1 MSIESIVACRLNNNS
16 YTLWRWGM
24 DINVEAIQ
32 GWFSLYAP
40 NIIGAILIFIVGKWL
55 SHRIANLLS
64 RIMERRNVDLALVHF
79 LTNLIYYTLLVLV
92 VVAAA
97 GRLGI
102 NTTSFLTIIGAA
114 GLAVGLALKDS
125 LSNFAAGVMLVLFKP
140 FTIGDVVSAA
150 GITAKVEKITI
161 FNTLFCSADNQL
173 IIVPNNKII
182 SDIITN
188 INAKDTRRIDLTV
201 GISYSDDMANTKE
214 ILEQLAR
221 DDDRILQDPAP
232 TVAVAELA
240 DSSVNL
246 VFRPWVKTADYWA
259 VRFDLTEKIKNRLD
273 EAGISIPF
281 PQQDV
286 HLFVEKEEAA
296 EVMQ

>member
-1 MSIESIVACRLNNNS
+1 MWKSRGGVEMN
-16 YTLWRWGM
+16 
-24 DINVEAIQ
+24 INVEAV
-32 GWFSLYAP
+32 WAWVSAYSL

-55 SHRIANLLS
+55 ARRIAKLLS
-64 RIMERRNVDLALVHF
+64 KLLEKNNVDLTLVNF
-79 LTNLIYYTLLVLV
+79 MSNLTYYTLIVLV

-125 LSNFAAGVMLVLFKP
+125 LSNFAAGVMLVLFRP

-161 FNTLFCSADNQL
+161 FNTLFCSPDNQL

-188 INAKDTRRIDLTV
+188 INAKATRRVDLTV
-201 GISYSDDMANTKE
+201 GISYSDDMAKTKE
-214 ILEQLAR
+214 ILDRLAKE
-221 DDDRILQDPAP
+221 DSRILSDPAP
-232 TVAVAELA
+232 TIAVAELA

-246 VFRPWVKTADYWA
+246 VFRPWVNTSDYWN
-259 VRFDLTEKIKNRLD
+259 VRFDLTEKIKNALD

-286 HLFVEKEEAA
+286 HLFVDREEAA
-296 EVMQ
+296 QVM

>member
-1 MSIESIVACRLNNNS
+1 MNIDLNAFW
-16 YTLWRWGM
+16 LW
-24 DINVEAIQ
+24 VSAY
-32 GWFSLYAP
+32 SL

-55 SHRIANLLS
+55 SRRIANLLAK
-64 RIMERRNVDLALVHF
+64 ILAKNNIDQTLINF
-79 LTNLIYYTLLVLV
+79 LANLTYYTLVVLV

-140 FTIGDVVSAA
+140 FAIGDVVSVA
-150 GITAKVEKITI
+150 GITAKVENINI
-161 FNTLFCSADNQL
+161 FNTHFCSPDNQL

-188 INAKDTRRIDLTV
+188 INTKATRRVDLVV
-201 GISYSDDMANTKE
+201 GISYGDDMAQTKE
-214 ILEQLAR
+214 ILSGLAKA
-221 DDDRILQDPAP
+221 DSRILTDPAP
-232 TVAVAELA
+232 TIAVAELA

-246 VFRPWVKTADYWA
+246 VFRPWVKTADYWD
-259 VRFDLTEKIKNRLD
+259 VKFELTEKIKNALD

-286 HLFVEKEEAA
+286 HLFVEKEESAKAA
-296 EVMQ
+296 

>member
-1 MSIESIVACRLNNNS
+1 MRMNF
-16 YTLWRWGM
+16 
-24 DINVEAIQ
+24 NVEAF
-32 GWFSLYAP
+32 WNWVSMYSL
-40 NIIGAILIFIVGKWL
+40 NIIGAILIFLVGKWL
-55 SHRIANLLS
+55 ARRISNLLS
-64 RIMERRNVDLALVHF
+64 KLLERNNIDLTLVHF
-79 LTNLIYYTLLVLV
+79 LTNLTYYSLIVLV

-125 LSNFAAGVMLVLFKP
+125 LSNFAAGVMLVLFRP
-140 FTIGDVVSAA
+140 FTDGDVVSTA

-161 FNTLFCSADNQL
+161 FNTLFCSPDNQL

-201 GISYSDDMANTKE
+201 GISYSDDMAKTKD
-214 ILEQLAR
+214 ILERLAKEES
-221 DDDRILQDPAP
+221 RILADPAP

-246 VFRPWVKTADYWA
+246 VFRPWVKTADYWD
-259 VRFDLTEKIKNRLD
+259 VRFGLTERIKNSLD

-286 HLFVEKEEAA
+286 HLFVEKQEAA
-296 EVMQ
+296 QSM

>member
-1 MSIESIVACRLNNNS
+1 
-16 YTLWRWGM
+16 M
-24 DINVEAIQ
+24 DINVDAL
-32 GWFSLYAP
+32 WSWVSAYSL
-40 NIIGAILIFIVGKWL
+40 NIIGALLIFIAGKWL
-55 SHRIANLLS
+55 ARRISNLLAKLL
-64 RIMERRNVDLALVHF
+64 EKNNFDLALVSF
-79 LTNLIYYTLLVLV
+79 LTHLTYYALVVLV

-102 NTTSFLTIIGAA
+102 NTTSFLTVIGAA

-125 LSNFAAGVMLVLFKP
+125 LSNFAAGVMIVLFRP
-140 FTIGDVVSAA
+140 FTIGDVVSTA

-161 FNTLFCSADNQL
+161 FNTHFCSPDNQL

-182 SDIITN
+182 ADIITN
-188 INAKDTRRIDLTV
+188 INAKDTRRVDLTV
-201 GISYSDDMANTKE
+201 GISYSDDMAETKE
-214 ILEQLAR
+214 ILARLAKE
-221 DDDRILQDPAP
+221 DSRILADPAP
-232 TVAVAELA
+232 FIAVAELA

-246 VFRPWVKTADYWA
+246 VFRPWVKTSDYWD

-286 HLFVEKEEAA
+286 HLFVEKEKAA
-296 EVMQ
+296 QVM

>member
-1 MSIESIVACRLNNNS
+1 MNIDLNAVWVWVS
-16 YTLWRWGM
+16 AY
-24 DINVEAIQ
+24 
-32 GWFSLYAP
+32 SL

-55 SHRIANLLS
+55 SRRIANLLAK
-64 RIMERRNVDLALVHF
+64 ILAKNHIDQTLINF
-79 LTNLIYYTLLVLV
+79 LANLTYYTLVVLV

-125 LSNFAAGVMLVLFKP
+125 LSNFAAGVMLVLFRP
-140 FTIGDVVSAA
+140 FAIGDVVSVA
-150 GITAKVEKITI
+150 GITAKVENINI
-161 FNTLFCSADNQL
+161 FNTHFCSPDNQL

-188 INAKDTRRIDLTV
+188 INTKATRRVDLVV
-201 GISYSDDMANTKE
+201 GISYGDDMAQTKE
-214 ILEQLAR
+214 ILSGLAKA
-221 DDDRILQDPAP
+221 DSRILTDPAP
-232 TVAVAELA
+232 TIAVAELA
-240 DSSVNL
+240 DSSVNI
-246 VFRPWVKTADYWA
+246 VFRPWVKTADYWD
-259 VRFDLTEKIKNRLD
+259 VKFELTEKIKNALD

-286 HLFVEKEEAA
+286 HLFVEKEESAQAA
-296 EVMQ
+296 

>member
-1 MSIESIVACRLNNNS
+1 MNF
-16 YTLWRWGM
+16 
-24 DINVEAIQ
+24 NVEAF
-32 GWFSLYAP
+32 WNWVSMYSL
-40 NIIGAILIFIVGKWL
+40 NIIGAILIFLVGKWL
-55 SHRIANLLS
+55 ARRISNLLS
-64 RIMERRNVDLALVHF
+64 KLLERNNIDLTLVHF
-79 LTNLIYYTLLVLV
+79 LTNLTYYSLIVLV

-125 LSNFAAGVMLVLFKP
+125 LSNFAAGVMLVLFRP
-140 FTIGDVVSAA
+140 FTVGDVVSTA

-161 FNTLFCSADNQL
+161 FNTLFCSPDNQL
-173 IIVPNNKII
+173 IVVPNNKII

-201 GISYSDDMANTKE
+201 GISYSDDIAKTKD
-214 ILEQLAR
+214 ILERLAKEES
-221 DDDRILQDPAP
+221 RILADPAP

-246 VFRPWVKTADYWA
+246 VFRPWVKTADYWD
-259 VRFDLTEKIKNRLD
+259 VRFGLTERIKNSLD

-286 HLFVEKEEAA
+286 HLFVEKQEAA
-296 EVMQ
+296 QSM

>member
-1 MSIESIVACRLNNNS
+1 MNF
-16 YTLWRWGM
+16 
-24 DINVEAIQ
+24 NVEAF
-32 GWFSLYAP
+32 WNWVSMYSL
-40 NIIGAILIFIVGKWL
+40 NIIGAILIFLVGKWL
-55 SHRIANLLS
+55 ARRISNLVAKLL
-64 RIMERRNVDLALVHF
+64 ERNKIDLALAHF
-79 LTNLIYYTLLVLV
+79 LANLTYYSLIVLV

-125 LSNFAAGVMLVLFKP
+125 LSNFAAGVMLILFRP
-140 FTIGDVVSAA
+140 FTIGDVVSTA

-161 FNTLFCSADNQL
+161 FNTLFCSPDNQL

-188 INAKDTRRIDLTV
+188 ITAKDTRRIDLTV
-201 GISYSDDMANTKE
+201 GISYSDDMAKTKD
-214 ILEQLAR
+214 ILMRLAKEES
-221 DDDRILQDPAP
+221 RILTDPAP
-232 TVAVAELA
+232 TVVVAELA

-246 VFRPWVKTADYWA
+246 VFRPWVKTAEYWD
-259 VRFDLTEKIKNRLD
+259 VRFDLTERIKNRLD

-286 HLFVEKEEAA
+286 HLFVEKQESAQP
-296 EVMQ
+296 M

>member
-1 MSIESIVACRLNNNS
+1 MNF
-16 YTLWRWGM
+16 
-24 DINVEAIQ
+24 NVETF
-32 GWFSLYAP
+32 WDWVSMYSL
-40 NIIGAILIFIVGKWL
+40 NIIGAILIFLVGKWL
-55 SHRIANLLS
+55 ARRIANLLAKLL
-64 RIMERRNVDLALVHF
+64 ERNKIDLALVHF
-79 LTNLIYYTLLVLV
+79 LTNLTYYSLIVLV

-125 LSNFAAGVMLVLFKP
+125 LSNFAAGVMLVLFRP
-140 FTIGDVVSAA
+140 FTIGDVVSTA

-161 FNTLFCSADNQL
+161 FNTLFCSPDNQL

-188 INAKDTRRIDLTV
+188 ITAKDTRRIDLTV
-201 GISYSDDMANTKE
+201 GISYSDDMAKTKD
-214 ILEQLAR
+214 ILIGLAKEES
-221 DDDRILQDPAP
+221 RILTDPAP

-246 VFRPWVKTADYWA
+246 VFRPWVKTADYWD
-259 VRFDLTEKIKNRLD
+259 VRFELTERIKNRLD

-286 HLFVEKEEAA
+286 HLFVEKQESAQS
-296 EVMQ
+296 M

>member
-1 MSIESIVACRLNNNS
+1 MK
-16 YTLWRWGM
+16 
-24 DINVEAIQ
+24 INVDAV
-32 GWFSLYAP
+32 WAWLSAYSV

-55 SHRIANLLS
+55 ARRIANLLAKLLDKNN
-64 RIMERRNVDLALVHF
+64 IDKTLVNFLANLTYYSLV
-79 LTNLIYYTLLVLV
+79 VLV

-125 LSNFAAGVMLVLFKP
+125 LSNFAAGVMLVLFRP
-140 FTIGDVVSAA
+140 FTIGDVVSTA
-150 GITAKVEKITI
+150 GITAKVEEINI
-161 FNTLFCSADNQL
+161 FNTHFCTPDNQL
-173 IIVPNNKII
+173 IIVPNGKII

-201 GISYSDDMANTKE
+201 GISYSDDMAKTKD
-214 ILEQLAR
+214 ILLGLAKE
-221 DDDRILQDPAP
+221 DSRILTDPAP

-246 VFRPWVKTADYWA
+246 VFRPWVKTPDYWD
-259 VRFDLTEKIKNRLD
+259 VRFDLTEKIKNTLD

-296 EVMQ
+296 QVM

>member
-1 MSIESIVACRLNNNS
+1 
-16 YTLWRWGM
+16 M
-24 DINVEAIQ
+24 DINVDAIQ
-32 GWFSLYAP
+32 GWIAIYAL
-40 NIIGAILIFIVGKWL
+40 NIVGALLIFIVGKWL
-55 SHRIANLLS
+55 AHRIANLIGKLLKKN
-64 RIMERRNVDLALVHF
+64 NVDLALVHF
-79 LTNLIYYTLLVLV
+79 LTNLTFYTLIVLV

-125 LSNFAAGVMLVLFKP
+125 LSNFAAGVMLVLFRP
-140 FTIGDVVSAA
+140 FTIGDVVSTA
-150 GITAKVEKITI
+150 GITGKVEKISI
-161 FNTLFCSADNQL
+161 FNTLFCTPDNQL
-173 IIVPNNKII
+173 VIVPNNKII

-188 INAKDTRRIDLTV
+188 INAKDTRRIDLVV
-201 GISYSDDMANTKE
+201 GISYTDDMAKTKD
-214 ILEQLAR
+214 ILERLAQ
-221 DDDRILQDPAP
+221 DDSRVLADPAT

-246 VFRPWVKTADYWA
+246 VFRPWVKTADYWTA
-259 VRFDLTEKIKNRLD
+259 RFDLTEKIKNALD

-286 HLFVEKEEAA
+286 HLFVEKEESAQ
-296 EVMQ
+296 VM

>member
-1 MSIESIVACRLNNNS
+1 MMMN
-16 YTLWRWGM
+16 
-24 DINVEAIQ
+24 INVDALWI
-32 GWFSLYAP
+32 WLSAYSL

-55 SHRIANLLS
+55 SRRIANILAKVLARQKVEQTLVNFLS
-64 RIMERRNVDLALVHF
+64 N
-79 LTNLIYYTLLVLV
+79 LTYYTLIVLV
-92 VVAAA
+92 IVAAA

-125 LSNFAAGVMLVLFKP
+125 LSNFAAGVMLVLFRP
-140 FTIGDVVSAA
+140 FAIGDVVSVA
-150 GITAKVEKITI
+150 GITAKVESINI
-161 FNTLFCSADNQL
+161 FNTHFCSPDNQL

-188 INAKDTRRIDLTV
+188 INAKDTRRIDLVV
-201 GISYSDDMANTKE
+201 GISYSDDMAKTRE
-214 ILEQLAR
+214 ILAGLAQE
-221 DDDRILQDPAP
+221 DSRILTDPAP
-232 TVAVAELA
+232 TIAVAELA

-246 VFRPWVKTADYWA
+246 VFRPWVKTADYWD
-259 VRFDLTEKIKNRLD
+259 VRFALTEKIKNALD
-273 EAGISIPF
+273 AAGISIPF

-296 EVMQ
+296 KVM

>member
-1 MSIESIVACRLNNNS
+1 MMN
-16 YTLWRWGM
+16 
-24 DINVEAIQ
+24 INVDAF
-32 GWFSLYAP
+32 WSWLSAYSL

-55 SHRIANLLS
+55 SRRIANILAKILTKN
-64 RIMERRNVDLALVHF
+64 NVDRTLVNFLAN
-79 LTNLIYYTLLVLV
+79 LTYYTLLVLAI
-92 VVAAA
+92 VAAA

-125 LSNFAAGVMLVLFKP
+125 LSNFAAGVMLVLFRP
-140 FTIGDVVSAA
+140 FAIGDVVSVA
-150 GITAKVEKITI
+150 GITAKVENINI
-161 FNTLFCSADNQL
+161 FNTHFCSPDNQL

-188 INAKDTRRIDLTV
+188 INAKNTRRIDLVV
-201 GISYSDDMANTKE
+201 GISYSDDMARTRE
-214 ILEQLAR
+214 ILAGLAKEDSR
-221 DDDRILQDPAP
+221 VLTDPAP
-232 TVAVAELA
+232 IIAVAELA

-246 VFRPWVKTADYWA
+246 VFRPWVKTADYWD
-259 VRFDLTEKIKNRLD
+259 VRFDLTEKIKNALD
-273 EAGISIPF
+273 AAGISIPF

-296 EVMQ
+296 KVM

>member
-1 MSIESIVACRLNNNS
+1 MNVNVDAIW
-16 YTLWRWGM
+16 LW
-24 DINVEAIQ
+24 VSTY
-32 GWFSLYAP
+32 SL

-55 SHRIANLLS
+55 ARRISRLLAKLLEKN
-64 RIMERRNVDLALVHF
+64 RVDLALVNF
-79 LTNLIYYTLLVLV
+79 LSNMTYYTLVVLV

-102 NTTSFLTIIGAA
+102 NTASFLTIIGAA

-125 LSNFAAGVMLVLFKP
+125 LANFAAGVMLVLFRP

-150 GITAKVEKITI
+150 GITAKVENITI
-161 FNTLFCSADNQL
+161 FNTLFCTPDNQL
-173 IIVPNNKII
+173 IIVPNGKIM

-188 INAKDTRRIDLTV
+188 INAKETRRIDLTV
-201 GISYSDDMANTKE
+201 GISYSDDMAKTKE
-214 ILEQLAR
+214 ILAGLAKE
-221 DDDRILQDPAP
+221 DSRILVDPAP

-246 VFRPWVKTADYWA
+246 VFRPWVKTGDYWD
-259 VRFDLTEKIKNRLD
+259 VRFDLTETIKNSLD

-286 HLFVEKEEAA
+286 HLFVDKEEAA
-296 EVMQ
+296 QVM

>member
-1 MSIESIVACRLNNNS
+1 
-16 YTLWRWGM
+16 M
-24 DINVEAIQ
+24 DINVDAIM
-32 GWFSLYAP
+32 GWISVYAI
-40 NIIGAILIFIVGKWL
+40 NIVGALLIFIIGKWL
-55 SHRIANLLS
+55 SRRIADLLAK
-64 RIMERRNVDLALVHF
+64 IMEKNNVDSTLVNF
-79 LTNLIYYTLLVLV
+79 LKNLTYYILIVLV
-92 VVAAA
+92 VVAAI
-97 GRLGI
+97 GRLGV

-125 LSNFAAGVMLVLFKP
+125 LSNFAAGVMLVLFRP
-140 FTIGDVVSAA
+140 FTIGDVVSTA

-161 FNTLFCSADNQL
+161 FNTLFCTGDNQL
-173 IIVPNNKII
+173 VIVPNSKII

-188 INAKDTRRIDLTV
+188 INAKDTRRIDLVV
-201 GISYSDDMANTKE
+201 GISYSDNMVKTKD
-214 ILEQLAR
+214 ILRRLAK
-221 DDDRILQDPAP
+221 DDSRVLTDPAP

-259 VRFDLTEKIKNRLD
+259 VRCDLTENIKNALD

-286 HLFVEKEEAA
+286 HLFVDKEEAA
-296 EVMQ
+296 QVM

>member
-1 MSIESIVACRLNNNS
+1 MN
-16 YTLWRWGM
+16 
-24 DINVEAIQ
+24 INVEAV
-32 GWFSLYAP
+32 WAWVSVYSL

-55 SHRIANLLS
+55 ARRIAKLLTKLL
-64 RIMERRNVDLALVHF
+64 EKNNVDLTLVNF
-79 LTNLIYYTLLVLV
+79 LSNLTYYTLIVLV

-125 LSNFAAGVMLVLFKP
+125 LSNFAAGVMLVLFRP
-140 FTIGDVVSAA
+140 FTIGDVVSTA

-188 INAKDTRRIDLTV
+188 INAKDTRRVDLTV
-201 GISYSDDMANTKE
+201 GISYSDDMAKTKE
-214 ILEQLAR
+214 ILDRLAKE
-221 DDDRILQDPAP
+221 DSRILSDPGP
-232 TVAVAELA
+232 TIAVAELA

-246 VFRPWVKTADYWA
+246 VFRPWVKTSDYWD
-259 VRFDLTEKIKNRLD
+259 VRFDLTEKIKNALD

-286 HLFVEKEEAA
+286 HLFVDKEEAA
-296 EVMQ
+296 QVM

>member
-1 MSIESIVACRLNNNS
+1 MN
-16 YTLWRWGM
+16 
-24 DINVEAIQ
+24 INVEAV
-32 GWFSLYAP
+32 WAWVSAYSL

-55 SHRIANLLS
+55 ARRIAKLLTKLLQKN
-64 RIMERRNVDLALVHF
+64 NVDLTLVNF
-79 LTNLIYYTLLVLV
+79 LSNLTYYTLIVLV

-125 LSNFAAGVMLVLFKP
+125 LSNFAAGVMLVLFRP
-140 FTIGDVVSAA
+140 FTIGDVVSTA

-188 INAKDTRRIDLTV
+188 INAKDTRRVDLTV
-201 GISYSDDMANTKE
+201 GISYSDDMAKTKE
-214 ILEQLAR
+214 ILERLAKEDSR
-221 DDDRILQDPAP
+221 VLSDPGP
-232 TVAVAELA
+232 TIAVAELA

-246 VFRPWVKTADYWA
+246 VFRPWVKTADYWD
-259 VRFDLTEKIKNRLD
+259 VRFDLTEKIKNALD

-286 HLFVEKEEAA
+286 HLFVDKEEAA
-296 EVMQ
+296 QVM

>member
-1 MSIESIVACRLNNNS
+1 MV
-16 YTLWRWGM
+16 
-24 DINVEAIQ
+24 DINVNAIQ
-32 GWFSLYAP
+32 GWISLYAF
-40 NIIGAILIFIVGKWL
+40 NVIGALLIFIVGKWL
-55 SHRIANLLS
+55 ARKIANLLAK
-64 RIMERRNVDLALVHF
+64 IMEKGDVDATLINF
-79 LTNLIYYTLLVLV
+79 LTNLAYYTMVVLV
-92 VVAAA
+92 VVAAV
-97 GRLGI
+97 GRLGV

-125 LSNFAAGVMLVLFKP
+125 LSNFAAGVMLVLFRP
-140 FTIGDVVSAA
+140 FTIGDVVSTA

-161 FNTLFCSADNQL
+161 FNTLFCTPDNQL
-173 IIVPNNKII
+173 VIVPNNKII

-188 INAKDTRRIDLTV
+188 INSKDTRRIDLVV
-201 GISYSDDMANTKE
+201 GISYADDMVKTKD
-214 ILEQLAR
+214 ILQRLAQEES
-221 DDDRILQDPAP
+221 RILTDPAT

-246 VFRPWVKTADYWA
+246 VFRPWVKTADYWD
-259 VRFDLTEKIKNRLD
+259 VRFALTENIKNALD

-296 EVMQ
+296 QVM

>member
-1 MSIESIVACRLNNNS
+1 MMMN
-16 YTLWRWGM
+16 
-24 DINVEAIQ
+24 INFDAVWVWLSAY
-32 GWFSLYAP
+32 SL

-55 SHRIANLLS
+55 SRRIANILAKILAKNKVEQTLVNFLS
-64 RIMERRNVDLALVHF
+64 N
-79 LTNLIYYTLLVLV
+79 LTYYTLIVLV

-125 LSNFAAGVMLVLFKP
+125 LSNFAAGVMLVLFRP
-140 FTIGDVVSAA
+140 FAIGDVVSVA
-150 GITAKVEKITI
+150 GITAKVESINI
-161 FNTLFCSADNQL
+161 FNTHFCSPDNQL

-188 INAKDTRRIDLTV
+188 INAKDTRRIDLVV
-201 GISYSDDMANTKE
+201 GISYSDDMAKTRE
-214 ILEQLAR
+214 ILAGLAKE
-221 DDDRILQDPAP
+221 DSRILTDPAP
-232 TVAVAELA
+232 TIAVAELA

-246 VFRPWVKTADYWA
+246 VFRPWVKTADYWD
-259 VRFDLTEKIKNRLD
+259 VRFALTEKTKNALD
-273 EAGISIPF
+273 AAGISIPF

-286 HLFVEKEEAA
+286 HLFVEKEEAVK
-296 EVMQ
+296 VM

>member
-1 MSIESIVACRLNNNS
+1 
-16 YTLWRWGM
+16 M
-24 DINVEAIQ
+24 DINVDAL
-32 GWFSLYAP
+32 WSWVSAYSL
-40 NIIGAILIFIVGKWL
+40 NIIGALLIFIVGKWL
-55 SHRIANLLS
+55 ARRISNLLS
-64 RIMERRNVDLALVHF
+64 KLLEKNNFDLALVSF
-79 LTNLIYYTLLVLV
+79 LTHLTYYALVVLV

-102 NTTSFLTIIGAA
+102 NTASFLTVIGAA

-125 LSNFAAGVMLVLFKP
+125 LSNFAAGVMIVLFRP
-140 FTIGDVVSAA
+140 FTIGDVVSTA

-161 FNTLFCSADNQL
+161 FNTHFCSPDNQL

-182 SDIITN
+182 ADIITN
-188 INAKDTRRIDLTV
+188 INVKDTRRVDLTV
-201 GISYSDDMANTKE
+201 GISYSDDMAETKE
-214 ILEQLAR
+214 ILARLAKE
-221 DDDRILQDPAP
+221 DSRILADPAP
-232 TVAVAELA
+232 FIAVAELA

-246 VFRPWVKTADYWA
+246 VFRPWVKTSDYWD

-286 HLFVEKEEAA
+286 HLFVEKEKAA
-296 EVMQ
+296 QVM

>member
-1 MSIESIVACRLNNNS
+1 
-16 YTLWRWGM
+16 M
-24 DINVEAIQ
+24 DINVDAL
-32 GWFSLYAP
+32 WSWVSAYSL
-40 NIIGAILIFIVGKWL
+40 NIIGALLIFIVGKWL
-55 SHRIANLLS
+55 ARRISNLLS
-64 RIMERRNVDLALVHF
+64 KLLEKNNFDLALVSF
-79 LTNLIYYTLLVLV
+79 LTHLTYYALVVLV

-102 NTTSFLTIIGAA
+102 NTASFLTVIGAA

-125 LSNFAAGVMLVLFKP
+125 LSNFAAGVMIVLFRP
-140 FTIGDVVSAA
+140 FTIGDVVSTA

-161 FNTLFCSADNQL
+161 FNTHFCSPDNQL

-182 SDIITN
+182 ADIITN
-188 INAKDTRRIDLTV
+188 INAKDTRRVDLTV
-201 GISYSDDMANTKE
+201 GISYSDDMAETKE
-214 ILEQLAR
+214 ILARLAKE
-221 DDDRILQDPAP
+221 DSRILADPAP
-232 TVAVAELA
+232 FIAVAELA

-246 VFRPWVKTADYWA
+246 VFRPWVKTADYWD

-286 HLFVEKEEAA
+286 HLFVEKEKAA
-296 EVMQ
+296 QVM

>member
-1 MSIESIVACRLNNNS
+1 
-16 YTLWRWGM
+16 M
-24 DINVEAIQ
+24 DINVDAL
-32 GWFSLYAP
+32 WSWVSAYAL
-40 NIIGAILIFIVGKWL
+40 NIIGALLIFIVGKWL
-55 SHRIANLLS
+55 ARRISNLLS
-64 RIMERRNVDLALVHF
+64 KLLEKNNFDLALVSF
-79 LTNLIYYTLLVLV
+79 LTHLTYYALVVLV

-102 NTTSFLTIIGAA
+102 NTTSFLTVIGAA

-125 LSNFAAGVMLVLFKP
+125 LSNFAAGVMIVLFRP
-140 FTIGDVVSAA
+140 FTIGDVVSTA

-161 FNTLFCSADNQL
+161 FNTHFCSPDNQL

-188 INAKDTRRIDLTV
+188 INVKDTRRVDLTV
-201 GISYSDDMANTKE
+201 GISYSDDMAETKE
-214 ILEQLAR
+214 ILARLAKE
-221 DDDRILQDPAP
+221 DSRILADPAP
-232 TVAVAELA
+232 FIAVAELA

-246 VFRPWVKTADYWA
+246 VFRPWVKTADYWD

-286 HLFVEKEEAA
+286 HLFVEKEKAA
-296 EVMQ
+296 QVM

>member
-1 MSIESIVACRLNNNS
+1 MNIYV
-16 YTLWRWGM
+16 
-24 DINVEAIQ
+24 DAI
-32 GWFSLYAP
+32 WSWASAYSL
-40 NIIGAILIFIVGKWL
+40 NIIGAILVFIMGKWL
-55 SHRIANLLS
+55 ARRISNLLAKLL
-64 RIMERRNVDLALVHF
+64 EKNDVDLALVSF
-79 LTNLIYYTLLVLV
+79 LTHLTYYALIVLVL
-92 VVAAA
+92 VAAA

-102 NTTSFLTIIGAA
+102 NTASFLTVIGAA

-125 LSNFAAGVMLVLFKP
+125 LSNFAAGVMIVLFRP
-140 FTIGDVVSAA
+140 FTIGDVVSTA

-161 FNTLFCSADNQL
+161 FNTLFCSPDNQL

-188 INAKDTRRIDLTV
+188 ITAKDTRRIDLTV
-201 GISYSDDMANTKE
+201 GISYSDDMAKTKQV
-214 ILEQLAR
+214 LEKLAKEDSR
-221 DDDRILQDPAP
+221 VLADPAP
-232 TVAVAELA
+232 AVAVAELA

-246 VFRPWVKTADYWA
+246 IFRPWVKTSDYWD

-286 HLFVEKEEAA
+286 HLFVKKA
-296 EVMQ
+296 EGAQLM

>member
-1 MSIESIVACRLNNNS
+1 
-16 YTLWRWGM
+16 M

-32 GWFSLYAP
+32 ALITVYAI
-40 NIIGAILIFIVGKWL
+40 NIIGALLIFIVGKWL
-55 SHRIANLLS
+55 SRRITNLLAKLLKKN
-64 RIMERRNVDLALVHF
+64 NVELTLVNF
-79 LTNLIYYTLLVLV
+79 LTNLIYYTLVVLV
-92 VVAAA
+92 VVAAV
-97 GRLGI
+97 GRLGV

-114 GLAVGLALKDS
+114 GLAIGLALKDS
-125 LSNFAAGVMLVLFKP
+125 LSNFAAGVMLVLFRP
-140 FTIGDVVSAA
+140 FTIGDVVSTA
-150 GITAKVEKITI
+150 GITAKVEKVTI
-161 FNTLFCSADNQL
+161 FNTLFCTADNQL
-173 IIVPNNKII
+173 VIVPNNKII

-188 INAKDTRRIDLTV
+188 INAKDTRRIDLVV
-201 GISYSDDMANTKE
+201 GISYTDDMVQTKGV
-214 ILEQLAR
+214 LERLAKEDSR
-221 DDDRILQDPAP
+221 VLTDPAT

-259 VRFDLTEKIKNRLD
+259 VRFDLTEKIKNALD

-296 EVMQ
+296 QVM

>member
-1 MSIESIVACRLNNNS
+1 MNF
-16 YTLWRWGM
+16 
-24 DINVEAIQ
+24 NVEAFWD
-32 GWFSLYAP
+32 WFSDYSL
-40 NIIGAILIFIVGKWL
+40 NIIGAILILLVGKWL
-55 SHRIANLLS
+55 ARRISNLLAKLL
-64 RIMERRNVDLALVHF
+64 ERNNIDLTLVHF
-79 LTNLIYYTLLVLV
+79 LTNLTYYSLIVLV

-125 LSNFAAGVMLVLFKP
+125 LSNFAAGVMLVLFRP
-140 FTIGDVVSAA
+140 FTIGDVVSTA

-161 FNTLFCSADNQL
+161 FNTLFCSPDNQL

-188 INAKDTRRIDLTV
+188 ITAKDTRRIDLTV
-201 GISYSDDMANTKE
+201 GISYSDDMAKTKD
-214 ILEQLAR
+214 ILIRLAKEES
-221 DDDRILQDPAP
+221 RILADPAP

-246 VFRPWVKTADYWA
+246 VFRPWVKTADYWD
-259 VRFDLTEKIKNRLD
+259 VRFDLTERIKSRLD

-286 HLFVEKEEAA
+286 HLFVEKQESA
-296 EVMQ
+296 QSI